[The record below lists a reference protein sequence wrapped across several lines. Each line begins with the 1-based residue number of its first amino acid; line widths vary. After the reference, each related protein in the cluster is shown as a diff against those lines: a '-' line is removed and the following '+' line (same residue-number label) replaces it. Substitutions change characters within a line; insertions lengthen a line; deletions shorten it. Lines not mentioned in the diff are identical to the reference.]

1 MMSYAMIQTTLL
13 PLSTF
18 DEVLE
23 IGCQNDLYER

>member
-1 MMSYAMIQTTLL
+1 MTGYAMIQTKLL

-23 IGCQNDLYER
+23 IGCQDGLYER